1 MITGRRISF
10 SPSESVPGSVTAVTP
25 PLVLDLQDVVVAG
38 GPPDPDLCY
47 RISVF
52 LDLFC
57 QCLGEEIEWD
67 RRGGV
72 LCHGH
77 QATPAGQIENSDN
90 HTFFNPRREDILGP
104 SS

>member
-1 MITGRRISF
+1 
-10 SPSESVPGSVTAVTP
+10 
-25 PLVLDLQDVVVAG
+25 
-38 GPPDPDLCY
+38 
-47 RISVF
+47 
-52 LDLFC
+52 
-57 QCLGEEIEWD
+57 
-67 RRGGV
+67 V